1 MRLDKYLK
9 VSRIFK
15 RRTVAKEISNHDRV
29 LINDRVAKPSS
40 IVKSGDLVT
49 IVYGTKTLI
58 IRVLQILE
66 SSKKEDAAKMYEV
79 ISEIKNEATEDSRL
93 PNNE

>member
-15 RRTVAKEISNHDRV
+15 RRTVAKDISDHERV
-29 LINDRVAKPSS
+29 FINGRVAKPSS
-40 IVKSGDLVT
+40 DVKPLDLIK
-49 IVYGTKTLI
+49 IVYGTKTLT
-58 IRVLQILE
+58 IRVMQISE

-79 ISEIKNEATEDSRL
+79 VEEIKNSPTEDPRL
-93 PNNE
+93 PKPE